1 MKTTGKIFLLAT
13 AILLSACAVQ
23 HPEIPM
29 ANDPHPGFSDGE
41 AAATRTILLVSLD
54 DGTVIRQSID
64 VDAEICFKQNSAR
77 LTTCFSQGAAIVD
90 PSTQEIIGYEM
101 IEDQIDLI
109 AKSD

>member
-1 MKTTGKIFLLAT
+1 MKTTGQTCLLVT
-13 AILLSACAVQ
+13 AIVLSACAVQ
-23 HPEIPM
+23 HSEIPT
-29 ANDPHPGFSDGE
+29 ANDPRPGIAAGE
-41 AAATRTILLVSLD
+41 ATSTRTILLVSLD
-54 DGTVIRQSID
+54 DGTVIRQTID

>member
-1 MKTTGKIFLLAT
+1 MQNPDI
-13 AILLSACAVQ
+13 
-23 HPEIPM
+23 
-29 ANDPHPGFSDGE
+29 
-41 AAATRTILLVSLD
+41 AAAVDPSPARAAGEYAPSRTILLVSLE
-54 DGTVIRQSID
+54 DGTVIRQTID

-90 PSTQEIIGYEM
+90 PATEEIIGYEM